1 MPFRQDGEL
10 RILEFDSL
18 RNPRMTHAVFTRHG
32 GMSPAP
38 WASLNLGST
47 VGDSL
52 ENVRA
57 NRARVMNALDRS
69 EESLHEVWQTHSNE
83 VLVVAAPRGSAP
95 LIQADAMITRSAQ
108 VTLLMRFAD
117 CVPVLL
123 FDPEVPAV
131 GIAHAGWLGTVRQT
145 AAHTVRA
152 MVAHLGSRPAS
163 IRAALGP
170 AIGVDHYA
178 IGPDVEQQFRQAV
191 GGDAERHLMHRD
203 GRLHLDLLSAN
214 RALLEAEGL
223 REIEEARICTACNPV
238 DWFSHRGEEGRTG
251 RFGAAIA
258 LR

>member
-10 RILEFDSL
+10 RILEFDCL
-18 RNPRMTHAVFTRHG
+18 RNPRLTHAVFTRRG
-32 GMSPAP
+32 GLSPAP

-57 NRARVMNALDRS
+57 NRARVMGALGRS
-69 EESLHEVWQTHSNE
+69 EESLYEVWQTHSNE
-83 VLVVAAPRGSAP
+83 VLVVAEPRGSAP
-95 LIQADAMITRSAQ
+95 LIQADAMITRSSQ

-117 CVPVLL
+117 CVPILL

-145 AAHTVRA
+145 AAHAVRA
-152 MVAHLGSRPAS
+152 MASHLGSWPAS

-178 IGPDVEQQFRQAV
+178 IGPDVEQQLRRSFGV
-191 GGDAERHLMHRD
+191 DCERHLTRRD
-203 GRLHLDLLSAN
+203 GNLHLDLLSAN
-214 RALLEAEGL
+214 RALLEAEGV
-223 REIEEARICTACNPV
+223 REIEDARICTACNPA
-238 DWFSHRGEEGRTG
+238 DWFSHRGEGGTTG